1 METGHVS
8 NPRVTLAIR
17 DGLSACGFPGSP
29 APWDRPADKDDPH
42 PSLLVGGKGE
52 ICRVGF
58 QKRRADRRNRAFLGG
73 LNQPTR
79 HESVPLDLRAP
90 LPVARELER
99 QAFRWLGKG
108 DHHHGRRSLWR
119 ANRRNMRL
127 LQDWVQ
133 RVDSPGMRY

>member
-58 QKRRADRRNRAFLGG
+58 QKRRADRRNRAFLGW
-73 LNQPTR
+73 R
-79 HESVPLDLRAP
+79 MRRDFLRAKIMGGLWSHNPPLRAYP
-90 LPVARELER
+90 LPSR
-99 QAFRWLGKG
+99 
-108 DHHHGRRSLWR
+108 
-119 ANRRNMRL
+119 
-127 LQDWVQ
+127 
-133 RVDSPGMRY
+133 